1 MQGVISLECS
11 FVFVEFDKNEGVGSV
26 DKNEQ
31 RGAQRDVSHYQVGGS
46 RVAKNTL
53 NISGEPFSYNDNVR

>member
-1 MQGVISLECS
+1 M
-11 FVFVEFDKNEGVGSV
+11 FVKFDKNEGVGSV

-31 RGAQRDVSHYQVGGS
+31 RGSKRDVSHYQAGGS
-46 RVAKNTL
+46 RVAENTL

>member
-11 FVFVEFDKNEGVGSV
+11 FVFVKFYKNDGVGSV

-31 RGAQRDVSHYQVGGS
+31 RGAQRDVCHYQVGGS
-46 RVAKNTL
+46 RVAENTL
-53 NISGEPFSYNDNVR
+53 NISGEPFSFNNNVR

>member
-11 FVFVEFDKNEGVGSV
+11 FVFVKFYKNEGVGSV

-31 RGAQRDVSHYQVGGS
+31 RGAQRDVSHYQVSGN
-46 RVAKNTL
+46 RVAENTL
-53 NISGEPFSYNDNVR
+53 NISSEP

>member
-11 FVFVEFDKNEGVGSV
+11 FVFVKFYKNDGVGSV

-31 RGAQRDVSHYQVGGS
+31 RGAQRDESHYQVGGS
-46 RVAKNTL
+46 RVAENTL
-53 NISGEPFSYNDNVR
+53 NISGEPFSYNNNVR

>member
-11 FVFVEFDKNEGVGSV
+11 FVFVKFYKNDGVGSV

-31 RGAQRDVSHYQVGGS
+31 RGTQRDVSHYQVGGS
-46 RVAKNTL
+46 RVAENTL
-53 NISGEPFSYNDNVR
+53 NISGEPFSYSNNVR

>member
-11 FVFVEFDKNEGVGSV
+11 FVFVKFYKNDGVGSV

-46 RVAKNTL
+46 RVAENTL
-53 NISGEPFSYNDNVR
+53 NISGEPFSFNNNVR

>member
-11 FVFVEFDKNEGVGSV
+11 FVFVKFDKNDGVGSV

-31 RGAQRDVSHYQVGGS
+31 RGAQRDVSHYQVGGEQ
-46 RVAKNTL
+46 
-53 NISGEPFSYNDNVR
+53 SG

>member
-11 FVFVEFDKNEGVGSV
+11 FVFVKLYKNEGVGSV

-31 RGAQRDVSHYQVGGS
+31 RGAQRDVSHYQVSGN
-46 RVAKNTL
+46 RVAENTL
-53 NISGEPFSYNDNVR
+53 NISGEP

>member
-1 MQGVISLECS
+1 M
-11 FVFVEFDKNEGVGSV
+11 FVKFDKNEGVGSV

-46 RVAKNTL
+46 RVAENTL
-53 NISGEPFSYNDNVR
+53 NISGEPFSYNNNVR